1 MNSNKDNRATTQQS
15 CWLVPELKQ
24 QQKNK
29 KKAQNPKN
37 KTEKQQTAKQ
47 KKTKPEEK
55 EYVHPP
61 DWHKVIKT
69 HY

>member
-24 QQKNK
+24 QQQQQKNKK

-37 KTEKQQTAKQ
+37 KTKKQQTAKQ
-47 KKTKPEEK
+47 KKPNLKRKNMFIHQTDTK
-55 EYVHPP
+55 
-61 DWHKVIKT
+61 W
-69 HY
+69 